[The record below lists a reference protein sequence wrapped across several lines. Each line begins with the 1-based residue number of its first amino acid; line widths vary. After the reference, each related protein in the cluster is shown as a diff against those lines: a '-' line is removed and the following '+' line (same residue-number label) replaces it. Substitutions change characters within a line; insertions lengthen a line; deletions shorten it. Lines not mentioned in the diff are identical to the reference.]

1 MTVRIRPTS
10 KHAEFNQ
17 NNTTWPAKANQID
30 AKKMNVS
37 AASLAPD
44 SSVRKATPS
53 DITERTA
60 RSGAVVET
68 IFLSRPRRAQCNKLP
83 KIMLLTRVA
92 YDCVH
97 LLSLLISDLSRLCV
111 VVQVTLCP
119 TNRVMHLVRMTPT
132 MTNTASTVHP
142 RTRVAG
148 GTTAATTL
156 TSTASTTGDD
166 TPRTLM
172 EWTGYSGWDMVT
184 HWKEQRWSWDRQI
197 SDQITEESLKFS
209 HWTFSRHFS
218 TFSNH
223 FVF

>member
-68 IFLSRPRRAQCNKLP
+68 IVLSRPRRAQCSPQVEFYGYGCK
-83 KIMLLTRVA
+83 TCEQ
-92 YDCVH
+92 DWQQSVH
-97 LLSLLISDLSRLCV
+97 YLR
-111 VVQVTLCP
+111 
-119 TNRVMHLVRMTPT
+119 
-132 MTNTASTVHP
+132 
-142 RTRVAG
+142 
-148 GTTAATTL
+148 
-156 TSTASTTGDD
+156 
-166 TPRTLM
+166 
-172 EWTGYSGWDMVT
+172 
-184 HWKEQRWSWDRQI
+184 
-197 SDQITEESLKFS
+197 
-209 HWTFSRHFS
+209 
-218 TFSNH
+218 
-223 FVF
+223 

>member
-68 IFLSRPRRAQCNKLP
+68 MFLSRPRRAQCSSICFDDGKV
-83 KIMLLTRVA
+83 K
-92 YDCVH
+92 
-97 LLSLLISDLSRLCV
+97 
-111 VVQVTLCP
+111 VTIGRYIP
-119 TNRVMHLVRMTPT
+119 GGWPAGGMARN
-132 MTNTASTVHP
+132 
-142 RTRVAG
+142 VAG
-148 GTTAATTL
+148 
-156 TSTASTTGDD
+156 STARLAALLEIGAQLYTDACHRGSRFKPTT
-166 TPRTLM
+166 TPHHTPGVRPT
-172 EWTGYSGWDMVT
+172 
-184 HWKEQRWSWDRQI
+184 
-197 SDQITEESLKFS
+197 
-209 HWTFSRHFS
+209 
-218 TFSNH
+218 
-223 FVF
+223 